1 MKTTFLIALP
11 LAAALL
17 AGCKPTPRT
26 AGRNNEPQQQQ
37 PQPSPVEEKPR
48 PTPATSLVRVRMA
61 TQSFNQLAP
70 WEKDDPVSWNLCGAY
85 LGNGLVLTTDTRA
98 RSANVVELSLP
109 DESRTIPGR
118 VVKVDEDAELAIVAP
133 LHEQD
138 AAAFFADSV
147 PLEPGEP
154 LKIGDAAEIWDTG
167 RGGISLATPGM
178 VESGGESEQLL
189 PQVNVK
195 VNQMLSEGSPGVPL
209 VKDGK
214 LVGVA
219 SGYEAQSQLI
229 TSPDME
235 VVRRFVANPSADD
248 GGVPVLGASMQIL
261 VDPVF
266 RSFLQLDRDG
276 GGVYISEV
284 EPHSSAADAGL
295 RKGDVLESCAGVP
308 VDSRGLSSHQR
319 LGPLS
324 WAAMLRGAHGQ
335 GETVDL
341 TVRRHGKQLTLPVE
355 LNRDAVNRALI
366 AEEQHGQRPRFIMY
380 GGLLLQPVT
389 KNYLDAFQ
397 KRTGSRLP
405 YEYLMIEKNKERYRR
420 EGRREVVA
428 LSRVI
433 PTPATLGYERMFPCV
448 VDAINGSPVR
458 SLQEA
463 AELLDRATPD
473 NIVTITVNKPPY
485 TLALDRSAV
494 EASNRYLQRR
504 SLPELRYLGEKPAS
518 APGGSVESAPTPS
531 SHESPGPEAP
541 ADGAAKAQPAAED
554 ARK

>member
-1 MKTTFLIALP
+1 MNTASFLAFL
-11 LAAALL
+11 LAATLV

-26 AGRNNEPQQQQ
+26 AGRGNEPKRQE
-37 PQPSPVEEKPR
+37 PPPPAEKKPLPSPS
-48 PTPATSLVRVRMA
+48 TSLVRVRLA
-61 TQSFNQLAP
+61 TQAFNQLAP
-70 WEKDDPVSWNLCGAY
+70 WEKEDPVTWNLCGVY
-85 LGNGLVLTTDTRA
+85 LGDGLVLTTDTRA

-109 DESRTIPGR
+109 DGSRTIPGR

-133 LHEQD
+133 LHEED
-138 AAAFFADSV
+138 AKDFFAAAV

-167 RGGISLATPGM
+167 RGGIPLATPAI

-195 VNQMLSEGSPGVPL
+195 VGQMLSEGSPGVPL
-209 VKDGK
+209 VKEGK

-235 VVRRFVANPSADD
+235 VVRRFVAHPTADD

-266 RSFLQLDRDG
+266 RSFLQLEKNG

-284 EPHSSAADAGL
+284 EPQSSAADAGL
-295 RKGDVLESCAGVP
+295 RQGDVLESSGGLP
-308 VDSRGLSSHQR
+308 IDSRGLAQHSR

-324 WAAMLRGAHGQ
+324 WAAILRGAHGQ
-335 GETVDL
+335 GEAVDFV
-341 TVRRHGKQLTLPVE
+341 VRRHGRQMTLPVQ
-355 LNRDAVNRALI
+355 LNRDAVEKALL
-366 AEEQHGQRPRFIMY
+366 AEEKPGERPRFVMY

-389 KNYLDAFQ
+389 KNYLDAFR

-405 YEYLMIEKNKERYRR
+405 YEYLQIEKNKDRYRK
-420 EGRREVVA
+420 EGRREIVA

-433 PTPATLGYERMFPCV
+433 PTPATLGYESMFPCV
-448 VDAINGSPVR
+448 VDAINGVPVR
-458 SLQEA
+458 SLEQA

-473 NIVTITVNKPPY
+473 NIVTISVNKPPY

-504 SLPELRYLGEKPAS
+504 SLPELRHLRAHVEPAAASGEPAKTANASSGGQPEKPIPGQTETAS
-518 APGGSVESAPTPS
+518 
-531 SHESPGPEAP
+531 
-541 ADGAAKAQPAAED
+541 K
-554 ARK
+554 

>member
-1 MKTTFLIALP
+1 MKTTPLIALL
-11 LAAALL
+11 LAACLL
-17 AGCKPTPRT
+17 GGCKPTPRT
-26 AGRNNEPQQQQ
+26 AGRNNEPKQQQA
-37 PQPSPVEEKPR
+37 SPPAEEKPR
-48 PTPATSLVRVRMA
+48 PSPSASLVRVRLA
-61 TQSFNQLAP
+61 TQAFNQLAP
-70 WEKDDPVSWNLCGAY
+70 WEKEDPVSWSLCGTY
-85 LGNGLVLTTDTRA
+85 LGGGLVLTTDTRA

-109 DESRTIPGR
+109 DGSRTIPGR
-118 VVKVDEDAELAIVAP
+118 VVKVDEDAGLAILAP
-133 LHEQD
+133 LHEED
-138 AAAFFADSV
+138 AAGFFADSI

-154 LKIGDAAEIWDTG
+154 LKVGDAAEIWDTG
-167 RGGISLATPGM
+167 RGGISLATPGT

-195 VNQMLSEGSPGVPL
+195 VGQMLSEGSPGVPL
-209 VKDGK
+209 VKEGK

-235 VVRRFVANPSADD
+235 VVRRFVANPRADD
-248 GGVPVLGASMQIL
+248 GGVPVLGASMQVL

-266 RSFLQLDRDG
+266 RSFLQLEQDG

-295 RKGDVLESCAGVP
+295 RAGDVLESSGGVP
-308 VDSRGLSSHQR
+308 IDSRGLARHPR

-324 WAAMLRGAHGQ
+324 WAALLRGAHGQ
-335 GETVDL
+335 GDTVEL
-341 TVRRHGKQLTLPVE
+341 TVRRHGKKLTLPVE
-355 LNRDAVNRALI
+355 LNREAVDRALV

-405 YEYLMIEKNKERYRR
+405 YEYLMIEKNKERFRK

-448 VDAINGSPVR
+448 VEAINNTPVR
-458 SLQEA
+458 SLEEA
-463 AELLDRATPD
+463 AALLDRATPD
-473 NIVTITVNKPPY
+473 NLVTITVNKPPY
-485 TLALDRSAV
+485 TLVLDRSAV

-504 SLPELRYLGEKPAS
+504 SLPELRYLGESRTPAHAPEAEAQPAPAS
-518 APGGSVESAPTPS
+518 PAP
-531 SHESPGPEAP
+531 PEAP
-541 ADGAAKAQPAAED
+541 GAPAAAPSPPSE
-554 ARK
+554 

>member
-1 MKTTFLIALP
+1 MKTTSLTALL
-11 LAAALL
+11 LAATLV

-26 AGRNNEPQQQQ
+26 AGRGSEPKQQQAPPPAETK
-37 PQPSPVEEKPR
+37 PQPSPS
-48 PTPATSLVRVRMA
+48 ASLVRVKLA
-61 TQSFNQLAP
+61 TQAFNQLAP
-70 WEKDDPVSWNLCGAY
+70 WEKEDPVSWNLCGVY

-109 DESRTIPGR
+109 DGSRTIPGR

-133 LHEQD
+133 LHDED
-138 AAAFFADSV
+138 AKDFFAKAV
-147 PLEPGEP
+147 PVEPGEP

-167 RGGISLATPGM
+167 RGGIPLATPGT
-178 VESGGESEQLL
+178 VESGGESGQLL

-195 VNQMLSEGSPGVPL
+195 VGQMLSEGAPGVPL
-209 VKDGK
+209 VKEGK
-214 LVGVA
+214 LAGVA

-235 VVRRFVANPSADD
+235 VVRRFIADPAAED

-266 RSFLQLDRDG
+266 RSFLQLEKEG

-295 RKGDVLESCAGVP
+295 RQGDVLESSAGVP
-308 VDSRGLSSHQR
+308 IDSRGLAQHPR

-324 WAAMLRGAHGQ
+324 WVAILRGAHGL
-335 GETVDL
+335 GETVDFV
-341 TVRRHGKQLTLPVE
+341 VRRHGKKMTLPLQ
-355 LNRDAVNRALI
+355 LNREAVEKALI
-366 AEEQHGQRPRFIMY
+366 AEEKPGERPRFIMY

-405 YEYLMIEKNKERYRR
+405 YEYLVIEKNKDRYRR

-448 VDAINGSPVR
+448 VDAINGTPVR
-458 SLQEA
+458 SLEQA
-463 AELLDRATPD
+463 AGLLDHATPD
-473 NIVTITVNKPPY
+473 NIVTISVNKPPY
-485 TLALDRSAV
+485 TLVLDRSAV

-504 SLPELRYLGEKPAS
+504 SLPELRHLREGKQ
-518 APGGSVESAPTPS
+518 
-531 SHESPGPEAP
+531 PEAAPLPP
-541 ADGAAKAQPAAED
+541 AREAGDSPAAD
-554 ARK
+554 QGKKAAPQSQSAAN